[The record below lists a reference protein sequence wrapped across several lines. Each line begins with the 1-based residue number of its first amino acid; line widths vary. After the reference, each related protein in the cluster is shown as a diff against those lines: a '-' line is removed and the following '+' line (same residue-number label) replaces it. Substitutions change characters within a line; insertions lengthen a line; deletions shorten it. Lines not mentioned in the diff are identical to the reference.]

1 MASEVALPRDEQT
14 MLAGSDN
21 NLMPGMGTTLLGSE
35 VLQFCDFTDF
45 LRHLDVPLASDA
57 SDLAMVAAQRM
68 FSVPLPPHWSEQI
81 DEGSSRVYFFNPITG
96 ESLWLHPQEA
106 VFKELIEEVRSWSPD
121 MSLEGVCARSEAHLQ
136 HAHSCAV
143 AAIEQ
148 WCAYSAPHGPEEA
161 PELGRTAQFY
171 YNGVTGESSWVN
183 PRERVEFELR
193 QRHSILCECVAAH
206 SQNLAKAVAS
216 SESSDGEDMSLSS
229 GGAQALVRSL
239 WESLGPL
246 PLPLLA
252 RPADLPPA
260 NASPGR
266 RTVLSGGEDTV
277 RSSRSFLSARSNLS
291 CAAESSCSVPS
302 RKCRPG
308 HGDGQNSFTTTLGE
322 E

>member
-1 MASEVALPRDEQT
+1 MTSDAALPHDEQT
-14 MLAGSDN
+14 TLVGNDN
-21 NLMPGMGTTLLGSE
+21 NPPPGTGATLLGSE

-45 LRHLDVPLASDA
+45 LRHLDVPLDSDA
-57 SDLAMVAAQRM
+57 SDLAMVAAQQM
-68 FSVPLPPHWSEQI
+68 FSAPLPPHWSEQV

-96 ESLWLHPQEA
+96 ESLWLHPQETL
-106 VFKELIEEVRSWSPD
+106 FRELIEEVRSWSPD
-121 MSLEGVCARSEAHLQ
+121 MSLEGACARSEAHLQ

-143 AAIEQ
+143 ATIEQ
-148 WCAYSAPHGPEEA
+148 WSAYSAPHGPEEA

-171 YNGVTGESSWVN
+171 YNAVTGESSWVN
-183 PRERVEFELR
+183 PREGVEFELR

-229 GGAQALVRSL
+229 GGAQALVKSL

-260 NASPGR
+260 NISPGR
-266 RTVLSGGEDTV
+266 RTVASGGEDTV
-277 RSSRSFLSARSNLS
+277 RSSRSFLSARSDLS
-291 CAAESSCSVPS
+291 CAADTSRSMPA

-308 HGDGQNSFTTTLGE
+308 HGDGQNSFATALGE

>member
-1 MASEVALPRDEQT
+1 MASDLAPPRDEQT
-14 MLAGSDN
+14 ASAGTDN
-21 NLMPGMGTTLLGSE
+21 NPPPGIGTTVLGSG
-35 VLQFCDFTDF
+35 LQFCDFTDF

-68 FSVPLPPHWSEQI
+68 FSAPLPPHWSEQI

-106 VFKELIEEVRSWSPD
+106 LFRELIEEVRSWSPD
-121 MSLEGVCARSEAHLQ
+121 MSLEGACARSEAHLQ

-171 YNGVTGESSWVN
+171 YNAATGESSWVN
-183 PRERVEFELR
+183 PREAVEFELR
-193 QRHSILCECVAAH
+193 QRHAILCECVAAH
-206 SQNLAKAVAS
+206 SQNLAKAVTS

-252 RPADLPPA
+252 ARPADLPPA

-266 RTVLSGGEDTV
+266 RTAVSGGEDTV
-277 RSSRSFLSARSNLS
+277 RSSRSFLSARSDLS
-291 CAAESSCSVPS
+291 CAADTARSLNS
-302 RKCRPG
+302 RRCRPG
-308 HGDGQNSFTTTLGE
+308 PGDGQGSLAAALGE